1 MRAMAAQAEA
11 QKGMEPDHPIE
22 RWNLVILS
30 EKGPRYRGLAKGE
43 IGEVISSKYKVSKHL
58 PHAAIILQPLV
69 VCWCCSVVLAS
80 DFISVRCQPPTG

>member
-1 MRAMAAQAEA
+1 MRAMAVQADA

-43 IGEVISSKYKVSKHL
+43 IGEVISSKYKVRRTDNY
-58 PHAAIILQPLV
+58 APL
-69 VCWCCSVVLAS
+69 LH
-80 DFISVRCQPPTG
+80 VRVIAF